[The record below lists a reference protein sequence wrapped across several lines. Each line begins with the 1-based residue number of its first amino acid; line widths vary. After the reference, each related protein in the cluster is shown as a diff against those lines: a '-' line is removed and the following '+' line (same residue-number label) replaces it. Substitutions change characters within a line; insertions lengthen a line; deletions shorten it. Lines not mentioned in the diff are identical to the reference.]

1 MVGAEC
7 CFLSLHELSVRIRAR
22 DLSPAEVV
30 EAHLARI
37 EKLNPKI
44 NAFTTVRAEE
54 ACAAA
59 REAEAETA
67 RGHYRGPLHAIPF
80 GAKDIFDTTGVLT
93 THGSR
98 MFRDNVPAAT

>member
-54 ACAAA
+54 AC
-59 REAEAETA
+59 
-67 RGHYRGPLHAIPF
+67 
-80 GAKDIFDTTGVLT
+80 GAGG
-93 THGSR
+93 GSR
-98 MFRDNVPAAT
+98 DRARPLSRSLARNSFWSQGHLRHDGGVDNSWLEDVP